1 VAWWGG
7 WTSNLTLW
15 TVANMDQ
22 TKKDKKTCVVK
33 SMGDR
38 HSPPARKN
46 VLTKTYATPQ
56 TIVPVEIR
64 GGIKVG

>member
-1 VAWWGG
+1 
-7 WTSNLTLW
+7 
-15 TVANMDQ
+15 MDQ

-33 SMGDR
+33 SIGER

-46 VLTKTYATPQ
+46 VLTKTYPTPQ

-64 GGIKVG
+64 HFSK